1 MKNDEY
7 IFVDGATDLL
17 LSGGVVRFA
26 LTATVSADTIR
37 QREDIPV
44 ARLAMPIETFVA
56 LHRWMGVAVEKM
68 TQEGILAAPVAPAE
82 QVDKAA

>member
-68 TQEGILAAPVAPAE
+68 TQEGILAAPAE